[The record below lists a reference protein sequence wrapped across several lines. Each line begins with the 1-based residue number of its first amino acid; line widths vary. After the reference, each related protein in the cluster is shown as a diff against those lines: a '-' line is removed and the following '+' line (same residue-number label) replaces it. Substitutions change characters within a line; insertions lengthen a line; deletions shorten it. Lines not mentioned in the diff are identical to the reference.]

1 MMEQPCYDYTCP
13 YMNSRGYCSLTA
25 CVKPQIYFTNR
36 TETMEPKVKV
46 CPHCG
51 NIIEHWY
58 EEV

>member
-1 MMEQPCYDYTCP
+1 MMEQLCYDYTCP

-25 CVKPQIYFTNR
+25 CIKPQVYNTTN
-36 TETMEPKVKV
+36 TTQPKIKR

-51 NIIEHWY
+51 NIVEHWY